1 MPVLYRELPLSAQTA
16 YAELFERVQV
26 AEATRSPAF
35 LSGKIGWKT
44 IKGKRYAYWAFKE
57 IDGRKREY
65 YLGPEGPAI
74 AEVVGLATVVF
85 GYLGG
90 RSVKR
95 LIRREHP

>member
-1 MPVLYRELPLSAQTA
+1 MDDKNPWHFGPPRRELWFWLWISAGGFGLMA
-16 YAELFERVQV
+16 LALWVRGI
-26 AEATRSPAF
+26 P
-35 LSGKIGWKT
+35 
-44 IKGKRYAYWAFKE
+44 
-57 IDGRKREY
+57 D
-65 YLGPEGPAI
+65 GPAI